1 MRKLNLG
8 DYVILLGLNI
18 RKAATYHSL
27 DFTEDVNCAFVAIHD
42 DIISCLN
49 MLAITRD
56 ELDKVVSEHREQGRD
71 YSALDTSAYILRIE
85 VCLEF
90 IRRAIIVGDG
100 SQDARNWLIDMF
112 NHVDSFLVKK
122 GTNETNNLPTL

>member
-1 MRKLNLG
+1 MRNLNLG
-8 DYVILLGLNI
+8 DYVILLSLNI

-27 DFTEDVNCAFVAIHD
+27 DFTEDVSNAFKAMHD
-42 DIISCLN
+42 DIISSLN

-56 ELDKVVSEHREQGRD
+56 ELDKIVSEHRKEGRN
-71 YSALDTSAYILRIE
+71 YSTLDTSAYILRIE

-90 IRRAIIVGDG
+90 IRRAIIIGDG

-112 NHVDSFLVKK
+112 NHVDSFLIKK
-122 GTNETNNLPTL
+122 GTNETNNLP